1 MRTAVGTT
9 FTVFTFFNT
18 SASYML
24 LDHSKTAVSRL
35 RPTLSEARSPF
46 SRFQRTPQ
54 LTPLPGG
61 GAGARLLKRIA
72 SAPSWQSTSSM
83 LSAAIS
89 ALVAVSV
96 AGAAL
101 LAAQLQFAAL
111 VQLASKMVA
120 WHMAQFRWL
129 ISYVPVPPIQ
139 SLLQDAIAI
148 ATTSLVAPIAV
159 VAICTIA
166 TAITTKAPRLAPLA
180 ALARV
185 IGRALIAVVG
195 ALIAWIVA
203 LPYIVGA
210 ALVSAF
216 DSAIAPVRSVL
227 EQAEAA
233 RLQREASKVAAAAQ
247 SKAAVEA
254 RRADEEARRTE
265 LLLKAERRE
274 QDRLDA
280 GMAAFTAATEKAAA
294 KKAAENAKEATSWS
308 LDGDERLVLA
318 FCVLL
323 LLALQVLVSR

>member
-1 MRTAVGTT
+1 MRTVVGTT
-9 FTVFTFFNT
+9 FTVFTFFTT

-24 LDHSKTAVSRL
+24 LQHSKTAVSCL

-54 LTPLPGG
+54 PGAGGG
-61 GAGARLLKRIA
+61 GAARLLKRVA
-72 SAPSWQSTSSM
+72 SAPSWQSTSTM
-83 LSAAIS
+83 LLRAIS
-89 ALVAVSV
+89 ALVTVSV

-129 ISYVPVPPIQ
+129 ISYVPSPSIE
-139 SLLQDAIAI
+139 SLLHDAIAI
-148 ATTSLVAPIAV
+148 ATTSLVVPIAV
-159 VAICTIA
+159 VVFCTIA
-166 TAITTKAPRLAPLA
+166 TAITTKAPPLAPLA
-180 ALARV
+180 ALALV

-195 ALIAWIVA
+195 ALLAWIVA

-216 DSAIAPVRSVL
+216 DSAIAPVRSVR

-233 RLQREASKVAAAAQ
+233 RLQRAASKVAAAAQ

-254 RRADEEARRTE
+254 RRADEEAKRAE

-280 GMAAFTAATEKAAA
+280 GRAAFTAATEKAAA
-294 KKAAENAKEATSWS
+294 KKAAEKANEATSWS

-323 LLALQVLVSR
+323 LLALQELVSR

>member
-1 MRTAVGTT
+1 MRTVVGTT
-9 FTVFTFFNT
+9 FTVFTFFTT

-24 LDHSKTAVSRL
+24 LQHSKTAVSCL

-54 LTPLPGG
+54 PGAGGG
-61 GAGARLLKRIA
+61 GAARLLKRVA
-72 SAPSWQSTSSM
+72 SAPSWQSTSTM
-83 LSAAIS
+83 LLRAIS
-89 ALVAVSV
+89 ALVTVSV

-129 ISYVPVPPIQ
+129 ISYVPSPSIE
-139 SLLQDAIAI
+139 SLLHDAIAI
-148 ATTSLVAPIAV
+148 ATTSLVVPIAV
-159 VAICTIA
+159 VVFCTIA
-166 TAITTKAPRLAPLA
+166 TAITTKAPPLA
-180 ALARV
+180 ALALV

-195 ALIAWIVA
+195 ALLAWIVA

-216 DSAIAPVRSVL
+216 DSAIAPVRSVR

-233 RLQREASKVAAAAQ
+233 RLQRAASKVAAVAQ

-254 RRADEEARRTE
+254 RRADEEAKRAE

-280 GMAAFTAATEKAAA
+280 GRAAFTAATEKAAA
-294 KKAAENAKEATSWS
+294 KKAAEKANEATSWS

>member
-9 FTVFTFFNT
+9 FTVFTFFTT

-24 LDHSKTAVSRL
+24 LQHSKTAVSCL

-54 LTPLPGG
+54 PGAGGG
-61 GAGARLLKRIA
+61 GAARLLKRVA
-72 SAPSWQSTSSM
+72 SAPSWQSTSTM
-83 LSAAIS
+83 LLRAIS
-89 ALVAVSV
+89 ALVTVSV

-129 ISYVPVPPIQ
+129 ISYVPSPSIE
-139 SLLQDAIAI
+139 SLLHDAIAI
-148 ATTSLVAPIAV
+148 ATTSLVVPIAV
-159 VAICTIA
+159 VVFCTIA
-166 TAITTKAPRLAPLA
+166 TAITTKAPPLAPLA
-180 ALARV
+180 ALALV

-195 ALIAWIVA
+195 ALLAWIVA

-216 DSAIAPVRSVL
+216 DSAIAPVRSVR

-233 RLQREASKVAAAAQ
+233 RLQRAASKVAAVAQ

-254 RRADEEARRTE
+254 KRAE

-280 GMAAFTAATEKAAA
+280 GRAAFTAATEKAAA
-294 KKAAENAKEATSWS
+294 KKAAEKANEATSWS